1 MPGKILFGRVRTNFY
16 KPRRQSRN
24 PGGWAHPLH
33 PQAVGVSTICRGNF
47 RFTTNGPKTKRFH
60 LRQKERNGLVSFSQM
75 SVWGDAQTFPLLLFF
90 VFSFVCFLC
99 CFMCFWCS
107 FLCVFLCV
115 LFVFCAFEFRKISFG
130 KNLFSAVITSSYFD
144 FGIIAS
150 KVWILS
156 LIFPFDRGLWHFFS
170 HFLKLWPNVCTSEIG
185 MDNFL
190 HRCAACLH
198 DSRGGINIAKQ
209 AQESQKKKQKNVP
222 LS

>member
-115 LFVFCAFEFRKISFG
+115 LFVFCAFEFFFFCGDYFKLFWLWYNCKQSLDFKPDFPLWPRSLAFFFSFFETLAKCVHLRNRHG
-130 KNLFSAVITSSYFD
+130 QFSAQVCSLPARQQGGDKHSQTSTR
-144 FGIIAS
+144 
-150 KVWILS
+150 K
-156 LIFPFDRGLWHFFS
+156 P
-170 HFLKLWPNVCTSEIG
+170 KE
-185 MDNFL
+185 
-190 HRCAACLH
+190 
-198 DSRGGINIAKQ
+198 
-209 AQESQKKKQKNVP
+209 KQKNVP